1 MGVWKVGFWG
11 MDKAGIFR
19 SLLLASCLG
28 VGSGVA
34 FAAPLTINEA
44 LRMAVQTNPSI
55 GEAAANRRATEAE
68 LRQVQS
74 TLLPQVRLEAS
85 AGPERLNNPA
95 TFTLRTIN
103 PTLNTGQYVAGAPGS
118 IFIHTMLL
126 VCS

>member
-1 MGVWKVGFWG
+1 MGRG
-11 MDKAGIFR
+11 GILR
-19 SLLLASCLG
+19 SLLLGSCLG
-28 VGSGVA
+28 VFGAGA
-34 FAAPLTINEA
+34 NAAPFTINDA

-55 GEAAANRRATEAE
+55 GEAAANKRATEAE

-85 AGPERLNNPA
+85 AGPERLNNTA